1 MVLTLCMC
9 FCGCLSSGGTHS
21 KAVLVAADGKILAE
35 TEGPCSNH
43 WVSIGGGVKQ
53 VERCRKKSKDY
64 REERMDE
71 YWELL
76 YVFIS
81 SNNQNYK
88 S

>member
-1 MVLTLCMC
+1 MILTLCLC

-43 WVSIGGGVKQ
+43 WVSIGGGGMEVFLVKQ

-76 YVFIS
+76 YVFD
-81 SNNQNYK
+81 
-88 S
+88 